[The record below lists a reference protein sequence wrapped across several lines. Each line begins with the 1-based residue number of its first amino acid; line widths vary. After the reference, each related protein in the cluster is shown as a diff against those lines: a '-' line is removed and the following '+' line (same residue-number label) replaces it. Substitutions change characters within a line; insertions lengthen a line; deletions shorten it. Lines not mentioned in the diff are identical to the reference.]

1 MVGDME
7 GDTEGDTEGG
17 HGKGTWEG
25 DMEGDMGRGHGKGD
39 TEWDRD
45 QATAMFLLKWPCGR
59 LLINQLVGAACVCVS
74 YCLCLTLW
82 SPRVSVPDLH
92 CALHCLF
99 ALP

>member
-1 MVGDME
+1 
-7 GDTEGDTEGG
+7 
-17 HGKGTWEG
+17 
-25 DMEGDMGRGHGKGD
+25 MGRGHGKGD